1 MISPE
6 YDAVLDEC
14 VLPSLASGA
23 GRMLKDQALVAPKR
37 GSSYKSFVVVSS
49 LPRHGTMSVKN
60 AQRRLCLQCV
70 SAAPS
75 D

>member
-1 MISPE
+1 MITPE

-37 GSSYKSFVVVSS
+37 SSSY
-49 LPRHGTMSVKN
+49 
-60 AQRRLCLQCV
+60 
-70 SAAPS
+70 
-75 D
+75 